1 LYDQAIDELKQ
12 AVLLSGR
19 ATRILSGLGQVYA
32 LSGQKAEARKI
43 IAELQEQSKQR
54 YVSPLYIAM
63 VYATL
68 GEKDLAFEW
77 LEKAYE
83 DHAPWLIELGIE
95 PCWDK
100 LRADPR
106 FADLLQR
113 VGLPQASAPG
123 KY

>member
-1 LYDQAIDELKQ
+1 VY
-12 AVLLSGR
+12 
-19 ATRILSGLGQVYA
+19 GLWGKKVE
-32 LSGQKAEARKI
+32 AEKI
-43 IAELQEQSKQR
+43 IAELQSLSKQR

-63 VYATL
+63 IYSTL
-68 GEKDLAFEW
+68 GEKDQAFVW

-106 FADLLQR
+106 FANLLQR

-123 KY
+123 KF